1 MAELTVNAR
10 SVLGSMFSFG
20 QVLTYHMIESIP
32 SPEMQEA
39 LDELVAAGMVAK
51 EEGLPDMTRK
61 AVRYRAAAH
70 VDLKPFQREVWDKI
84 DKGSAPSIRVF
95 IKREDA
101 A

>member
-1 MAELTVNAR
+1 MTELSDNAR

-39 LDELVAAGMVAK
+39 LDELVAAGMVTK

-61 AVRYRAAAH
+61 AVRYRAAEH

-84 DKGSAPSIRVF
+84 DKGAAPSIRVF
-95 IKREDA
+95 IKREA
-101 A
+101 AA